1 MIEVKEIVKKYGDK
15 TVLQKLSLSV
25 ERGEIVLIEGESGV
39 GKTTLLNI
47 ISGIDLPDEGS
58 VVIDGKN
65 IVKMSEDERAKLR
78 LNMIGIIFQTYN
90 LIEELNVEE
99 NIALPLRL
107 AGKKWKEKVEE
118 LMEFLDISD
127 LKGKRINM
135 LSGGERQRVAIAR
148 ALANDPRIIL
158 ADEPTSNLDD
168 RNTERVIEI
177 FRRIREKYNAT
188 IVIASHDPRIVKFID
203 KKYLLENGKLMPYGD
218 R

>member
-25 ERGEIVLIEGESGV
+25 EKGEIVLIEGESGV

-58 VVIDGKN
+58 VVIEGKN

-127 LKGKRINM
+127 LRSKRINM

-168 RNTERVIEI
+168 RNTERVIETL
-177 FRRIREKYNAT
+177 RRIREKYNAT

>member
-25 ERGEIVLIEGESGV
+25 EKGEIVLIEGDSGV

-58 VVIDGKN
+58 VVIEGKN

-127 LKGKRINM
+127 LRSKRINM

-168 RNTERVIEI
+168 RNTERVIETL
-177 FRRIREKYNAT
+177 RRIREKYNAT

-203 KKYLLENGKLMPYGD
+203 KKYLLENGKLVPYGD

>member
-15 TVLQKLSLSV
+15 TVLDKISLFV
-25 ERGEIVLIEGESGV
+25 DRGEIVLIEGESGV
-39 GKTTLLNI
+39 GKSTLLNI

-58 VVIDGKN
+58 VFIDGKN
-65 IVKMSEDERAKLR
+65 IVEMSEDERAKLR
-78 LNMIGIIFQTYN
+78 LNMIGIIFQSYN

-107 AGKKWKEKVEE
+107 AGKKWKEKVEK

-127 LKGKRINM
+127 LRSKRINM

-148 ALANDPRIIL
+148 ALANDPQIIL

-177 FRRIREKYNAT
+177 FRRIREKFNTT
-188 IVIASHDPRIVKFID
+188 IVIASHDPRILKFID
-203 KKYLLENGKLMPYGD
+203 KKYLLENGKLVPYGD

>member
-15 TVLQKLSLSV
+15 TVLDKISLSV

-58 VVIDGKN
+58 VFIDGKN